1 MVSSLISSVRG
12 VLEGKGPDWADV
24 AVGGVTF
31 RVNVPGSSVEMLGP
45 NGDLVQLYTSLQVR
59 EDSLNL
65 YGFPTYEARQTF
77 ETLISINGVGPRVA
91 LSILSTFTPA
101 SLAAAVEASDVKAFT
116 GVSGVG
122 NKTASRIVLELKGKL
137 DDDLVMATATS
148 RSDDVLDALTSL
160 GYSAVE
166 ARQALTAVNSAGHGS
181 GEATSLEDRV
191 RLALQEL
198 ASA

>member
-12 VLEGKGPDWADV
+12 KLEGKGPDWADV

-31 RVNVPGSSVEMLGP
+31 RVNVPGSSVEILGP
-45 NGDLVQLYTSLQVR
+45 SGDLVLLHTSLQVR
-59 EDSLNL
+59 EDSLSL
-65 YGFPTYEARQTF
+65 YGFLTYEARQTF
-77 ETLISINGVGPRVA
+77 ETLIGISGVGPRVA
-91 LSILSTFTPA
+91 LSILSTFSPA
-101 SLAAAVEASDVKAFT
+101 SLAAAVESSDVKAFT

-137 DDDLVMATATS
+137 DDALAMATAS
-148 RSDDVLDALTSL
+148 AGPDDALNALTSL
-160 GYSAVE
+160 GYTSAE
-166 ARQALTAVNSAGHGS
+166 ARQALTAVNSAG
-181 GEATSLEDRV
+181 EAATVEDRV

>member
-1 MVSSLISSVRG
+1 MVSSIISSVRG

-65 YGFPTYEARQTF
+65 YGFPTYEARQAF

-116 GVSGVG
+116 SVSGVG

-166 ARQALTAVNSAGHGS
+166 ARQALTAVNSAGHSS

>member
-12 VLEGKGPDWADV
+12 VLESKGPDWADV

-45 NGDLVQLYTSLQVR
+45 TGDLVQLHTSLQVR

-65 YGFPTYEARQTF
+65 FGFPTREAREAF
-77 ETLISINGVGPRVA
+77 ETLLAVNGVGPRVA

-101 SLAAAVEASDVKAFT
+101 SLAAAVEAADIKAFT

-137 DDDLVMATATS
+137 DDDLAIATAFS
-148 RSDDVLDALTSL
+148 RSDDALDALTSL
-160 GYSAVE
+160 GYTVVE
-166 ARQALTAVNSAGHGS
+166 ARHALTNVNSAD
-181 GEATSLEDRV
+181 EATSVEDRV

-198 ASA
+198 AGA

>member
-1 MVSSLISSVRG
+1 MVSSLISSVSG
-12 VLEGKGPDWADV
+12 KLEGKGPDWADV

-31 RVNVPGSSVEMLGP
+31 RINVPGSSVERLGP
-45 NGDLVQLYTSLQVR
+45 NGDLVQLHTSLQVR

-65 YGFPTYEARQTF
+65 YGFPTFEARQTF
-77 ETLISINGVGPRVA
+77 EKLIGINGVGPRVA
-91 LSILSTFTPA
+91 LSILSTFSPA
-101 SLAAAVEASDVKAFT
+101 SLAAAVEGSDIKAFT
-116 GVSGVG
+116 SVSGVG

-137 DDDLVMATATS
+137 DDALMMATAS
-148 RSDDVLDALTSL
+148 PGGDDALDALTSL

-166 ARQALTAVNSAGHGS
+166 ARQALTNVNSN
-181 GEATSLEDRV
+181 GEPASVEDRV

>member
-12 VLEGKGPDWADV
+12 KLEGKGPDWADV

-31 RVNVPGSSVEMLGP
+31 RVNVPGSSVEMLGLS
-45 NGDLVQLYTSLQVR
+45 GDLVQLHTSLQVR

-65 YGFPTYEARQTF
+65 YGFLSYEARQTF
-77 ETLISINGVGPRVA
+77 DTLIGISGVGPRVA
-91 LSILSTFTPA
+91 LSILSTFSPA
-101 SLAAAVEASDVKAFT
+101 SLAAAVEGSDIKAFT

-122 NKTASRIVLELKGKL
+122 NKTASRIILELKGKL
-137 DDDLVMATATS
+137 DDALALGMTS
-148 RSDDVLDALTSL
+148 PGSDDALDALTSL
-160 GYSAVE
+160 GYTSVE
-166 ARQALTAVNSAGHGS
+166 ARQALTAVNSAG
-181 GEATSLEDRV
+181 EATSVEDRV

>member
-12 VLEGKGPDWADV
+12 KLEGKGLDWADV

-45 NGDLVQLYTSLQVR
+45 NGDLVQLHTSLQVR

-65 YGFPTYEARQTF
+65 YGFLTYEARQTF
-77 ETLISINGVGPRVA
+77 EKLIGINGVGPRVA
-91 LSILSTFTPA
+91 LSILSTFSPA
-101 SLAAAVEASDVKAFT
+101 SLAAAVEGSDVKAFT
-116 GVSGVG
+116 SVSGVG

-137 DDDLVMATATS
+137 DDDLAMATASTG
-148 RSDDVLDALTSL
+148 SDDALDALTSL
-160 GYSAVE
+160 GYTIVE
-166 ARQALTAVNSAGHGS
+166 ARQALTIVHS
-181 GEATSLEDRV
+181 GGDATSLEDRV

>member
-12 VLEGKGPDWADV
+12 KLEGTGPDWADV

-31 RVNVPGSSVEMLGP
+31 RVNVPGSSVELLGHH
-45 NGDLVQLYTSLQVR
+45 GDLVQLHTSLQVR

-65 YGFPTYEARQTF
+65 YGFPTQEARRTF
-77 ETLISINGVGPRVA
+77 ETLIAINGVGPRVA
-91 LSILSTFTPA
+91 LSILSTFSPA
-101 SLAAAVEASDVKAFT
+101 SLAAAVAASDVKAFT

-137 DDDLVMATATS
+137 DDDLALATASTG
-148 RSDDVLDALTSL
+148 SDDALDALTSL
-160 GYSAVE
+160 GYTVVE
-166 ARQALTAVNSAGHGS
+166 ARLALTNVS
-181 GEATSLEDRV
+181 GPASVEDRV